1 MKDRY
6 LRDALVCSGIVE
18 EKSSTG
24 LIIPLVSVDRIK
36 QLEKQVDALRRY
48 LGVVY
53 DYVPS
58 DFIAIKEN

>member
-1 MKDRY
+1 
-6 LRDALVCSGIVE
+6 
-18 EKSSTG
+18 

-58 DFIAIKEN
+58 DFIAIKEKQNK